1 MKKLMALVASLLL
14 FSSSAWSVSDT
25 NRTIATFGT
34 QNGVAFVTLSPAQ
47 SGTCLYNVL
56 YLNGLDT
63 TAGKT
68 MYAALL
74 TAVSADKTLTR
85 IDYAAAADGV
95 CYVSL
100 VQF

>member
-1 MKKLMALVASLLL
+1 MKKLLSLLSFL
-14 FSSSAWSVSDT
+14 LISASANAVTDT
-25 NRTIATFGT
+25 GRTVATFGT
-34 QNGVAFVTLSPAQ
+34 QAGIAFITVSPVQ

-56 YLNGLDT
+56 YLSGLDT

-85 IDYAAAADGV
+85 IDYAAGSDGV

>member
-1 MKKLMALVASLLL
+1 MKKLMAAVASFLLL
-14 FSSSAWSVSDT
+14 SSSAWAATDT
-25 NRTIATFGT
+25 GRTIATFGT
-34 QNGVAFVTLSPAQ
+34 QNGVAFLTLSPVQ

-56 YLNGLDT
+56 YLTGLDT

-74 TAVSADKTLTR
+74 TAVSADKTLSR
-85 IDYAAAADGV
+85 IDYAAGSDGT
-95 CYVSL
+95 CSVSL